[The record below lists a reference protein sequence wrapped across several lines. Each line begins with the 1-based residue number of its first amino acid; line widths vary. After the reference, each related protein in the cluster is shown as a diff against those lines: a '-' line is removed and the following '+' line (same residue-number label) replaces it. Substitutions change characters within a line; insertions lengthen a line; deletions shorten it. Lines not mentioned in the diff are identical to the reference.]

1 MHVSDEVFYTFI
13 DSCLGVEMTRYK
25 YVEMTAELKRVKK
38 NLPLL
43 DRRVKFYAIT
53 KLELSEE
60 DFLIILSG
68 GRSRSDDTTG
78 YVSAY

>member
-13 DSCLGVEMTRYK
+13 GSCLGVEMTRYK
-25 YVEMTAELKRVKK
+25 YVERTSELKRVRK

-43 DRRVKFYAIT
+43 NRRVRFYSIT

-68 GRSRSDDTTG
+68 GRTRSDDTTG
-78 YVSAY
+78 YVSAF